1 MVLVISYYFSNLAA
15 VVRMWA
21 DVWNKTEKKSSNI
34 VVSPLVSLV
43 KDQVSLLFSL
53 GISATPLY
61 NEMSEADKS
70 KVERGQYSIVYGH
83 RSRGWRHTMARRNA
97 HKLSETYENS
107 VRRCWWSARCLS
119 LENSVHL
126 VANRRQRLWTI
137 MKINHENYVKFVL
150 SAVAN
155 F

>member
-1 MVLVISYYFSNLAA
+1 MLRRRKMVLLISCYFSNLAA
-15 VVRMWA
+15 VVCMGA
-21 DVWNKTEKKSSNI
+21 DVWNEAEKKSSNI

-53 GISATPLY
+53 GISATPLN

-70 KVERGQYSIVYGH
+70 KVESGQYSIVYGH
-83 RSRGWRHTMARRNA
+83 RSRGWRQTMARGNA
-97 HKLSETYENS
+97 HKLSEIYKNS

-119 LENSVHL
+119 LENSVSF

-137 MKINHENYVKFVL
+137 MKINHENYV
-150 SAVAN
+150 
-155 F
+155 